1 LGVVLVVIYLGRL
14 IVLDPANPLVLGPA
28 ALGGIV
34 VGPVWYAWLGY
45 SLLSDARRAA
55 T

>member
-1 LGVVLVVIYLGRL
+1 MVLV
-14 IVLDPANPLVLGPA
+14 PTNPLVLGPA
-28 ALGGIV
+28 ALDGII

-45 SLLSDARRAA
+45 ALLGDARRSA